1 MPVKIRL
8 RRVGRKK
15 QPSYRIVVADSRT
28 PRDGAYVDS
37 IGFYNPRRHPAELR
51 LDMDSLDE
59 WLNKGAQPTETVA
72 SLIRKARRG
81 GDTKVAFL
89 KEEERPPVTA
99 AVAESVSAAS
109 EAVSAP
115 ASDAAAPPAETAP
128 LATETSAEEE
138 AAVEEAAA
146 AAEPEAR
153 APTRKPAKPGS
164 KGSGEAK
171 VSTAA
176 PKAESAPAPEEAET
190 EEPAAAEGGG
200 AEAEER
206 SAE

>member
-1 MPVKIRL
+1 MPVRIRL

-15 QPSYRIVVADSRT
+15 QPSYRIIVADSHT

-51 LDMDSLDE
+51 LDLDSLDD

-81 GDTKVAFL
+81 GDAKVAFL
-89 KEEERPPVTA
+89 KEDERPPVTA

-115 ASDAAAPPAETAP
+115 APEGATATAP
-128 LATETSAEEE
+128 LATETSAAEE
-138 AAVEEAAA
+138 AAVEEAAS
-146 AAEPEAR
+146 AAEPEAS
-153 APTRKPAKPGS
+153 APTRKAPKAGS

-171 VSTAA
+171 TSAA
-176 PKAESAPAPEEAET
+176 PRAESAPAPEEAEA
-190 EEPAAAEGGG
+190 EEPAAEGGG
-200 AEAEER
+200 AESGEK